1 MKLSCV
7 VLIGVL
13 SLAPAY
19 AEEPVASPVT
29 ATDDVEAIMKQMS
42 FTYKQAEQAQTV
54 EAMQAS
60 IASLQQ
66 LVASVQAHQFPTE
79 KQVMFQRGLTEV
91 QAQLSQVEQ
100 SLVEGDLV
108 KAKQQLAPVLDLK
121 KQYHKERSPS
131 IWRMIFGD

>member
-1 MKLSCV
+1 MKLSCA
-7 VLIGVL
+7 VLLGAL
-13 SLAPAY
+13 SLVPAY
-19 AEEPVASPVT
+19 AEEPVAAPVT
-29 ATDDVEAIMKQMS
+29 ATDDVEATMKQMS
-42 FTYKQAEQAQTV
+42 FTFKQAEQAQTV
-54 EAMQAS
+54 AAMQAS
-60 IASLQQ
+60 VTSLQQ

-100 SLVEGDLV
+100 SLAQGDLA
-108 KAKQQLAPVLDLK
+108 KAKEQLAPVLDLK